1 MKYLGIAIVLAV
13 GFSTLY
19 WAVGQETT
27 LKSSSTNDDTQ
38 TLTTRPGD
46 QEDVPEVSQEQPMS
60 FWMDKKLEYSKSL
73 LEHLTKADFE
83 KLEKEAYQMRRLGR
97 IEGFVRRRSDDYR
110 VQLRTFEMATT
121 ELMRHARRRNIEGA
135 NLAFNQLTSSCV
147 ACHVLL
153 REGVE

>member
-1 MKYLGIAIVLAV
+1 MKDLGIASVLAL
-13 GFSTLY
+13 GLSTLF
-19 WAVGQETT
+19 WSVGQEAAQVSPSATG
-27 LKSSSTNDDTQ
+27 LQTQ
-38 TLTTRPGD
+38 SAGQLD
-46 QEDVPEVSQEQPMS
+46 QEDIPHVSQEQPMS

-83 KLEKEAYQMRRLGR
+83 KLEIDAHQMRRLGR

-121 ELMRHARRRNIEGA
+121 ELMRHAKRRNIEGA

-153 REGVE
+153 REGID

>member
-1 MKYLGIAIVLAV
+1 MKYLGMTVVLAL
-13 GFSTLY
+13 GFSTVY
-19 WAVGQETT
+19 WAVGQE
-27 LKSSSTNDDTQ
+27 SSQKKQSNIEGQ
-38 TLTTRPGD
+38 THSENLAQEGD
-46 QEDVPEVSQEQPMS
+46 APEVTQEQPMS

-83 KLEKEAYQMRRLGR
+83 NLEKEANQMRRLGR
-97 IEGFVRRRSDDYR
+97 IEGFVRRRNEDYR

-153 REGVE
+153 REGVD

>member
-1 MKYLGIAIVLAV
+1 MKYLGLASV
-13 GFSTLY
+13 VALGFSTVY

-27 LKSSSTNDDTQ
+27 QKSPATGEAQTQAAISADD
-38 TLTTRPGD
+38 
-46 QEDVPEVSQEQPMS
+46 EDVPEVSQEQPMS

-83 KLEKEAYQMRRLGR
+83 KLEKEANQMRRLGR
-97 IEGFVRRRSDDYR
+97 IEGFVRRRNDDYR
-110 VQLRTFEMATT
+110 VQLRTFDMATT
-121 ELMRHARRRNIEGA
+121 ELVRYARRRNIEGA

-153 REGVE
+153 REGIE

>member
-1 MKYLGIAIVLAV
+1 MKYLGMASVMAL
-13 GFSTLY
+13 GFSSVY
-19 WAVGQETT
+19 WAFGQEAP
-27 LKSSSTNDDTQ
+27 Q
-38 TLTTRPGD
+38 TKPSAEAQAPATDPL
-46 QEDVPEVSQEQPMS
+46 QEDDVPEVSQEQPMS

-83 KLEKEAYQMRRLGR
+83 NLESVANQMRRLGR
-97 IEGFVRRRSDDYR
+97 IEGFVRRRNDDYR

-153 REGVE
+153 REGVD